1 MKTFRKILSALA
13 VTAAI
18 AGAIYVFATYG
29 DRIAA
34 WARDL
39 LDKFNNCCF
48 CKKACV
54 KVPEE
59 VPEQEEAAQAEEADF
74 EN

>member
-1 MKTFRKILSALA
+1 MKTFRKILSVLA
-13 VTAAI
+13 AVAAV

-34 WARDL
+34 WAKDL

-48 CKKACV
+48 CKKV
-54 KVPEE
+54 QSPEE
-59 VPEQEEAAQAEEADF
+59 ATEQEEAVQAEEADF
-74 EN
+74 EG